1 MEPSSWHLNP
11 ISPIRLRTVV
21 ATAMEVGTGDM
32 AVMEEAMDMVV
43 VTVDMGMED
52 TVIPMATC
60 TTTAGMATGVGITT
74 VTTAGN

>member
-11 ISPIRLRTVV
+11 ISRIRLRTVV
-21 ATAMEVGTGDM
+21 ATAMEAGTGAM

-43 VTVDMGMED
+43 VTADMGMED
-52 TVIPMATC
+52 TVIPMAIC
-60 TTTAGMATGVGITT
+60 TTTVDMATGMGITT

>member
-21 ATAMEVGTGDM
+21 ATAMEGTVAM
-32 AVMEEAMDMVV
+32 ADTGEAMDMVGTAVMVMADTGTLV
-43 VTVDMGMED
+43 VTCTITVDM
-52 TVIPMATC
+52 ATD
-60 TTTAGMATGVGITT
+60 MGITT